1 MEVHMKKYLVL
12 TVLLILLAT
21 PLLAQDADHHPSKGQ
36 MPMMSQM
43 KSQEGHFMMKQ
54 RPGGKGQQMGFPF
67 WMAEELGL
75 TEVQI
80 DKIDEYQDDSRKA
93 SIDVKADIG
102 KLEIDKKNTLEDE
115 NYKETRK
122 IIDQIYLKKA
132 TLAKEQITLK
142 EKISSILTEDQK
154 DKLESLLI
162 NKIKH
167 KDFSEKHPEWHK

>member
-1 MEVHMKKYLVL
+1 
-12 TVLLILLAT
+12 
-21 PLLAQDADHHPSKGQ
+21 
-36 MPMMSQM
+36 
-43 KSQEGHFMMKQ
+43 
-54 RPGGKGQQMGFPF
+54 MGFPF